1 MNRTLPVYAENL
13 YIAACNG
20 DADKV
25 VSLLQS
31 HEIPQAVR
39 DIAHEIAVAGGYTE
53 VAQAIRPVVH

>member
-1 MNRTLPVYAENL
+1 MNRSIPAYAENL

-20 DADKV
+20 DAAKV

-31 HEIPQAVR
+31 HEIPQDVR

-53 VAQAIRPVVH
+53 VAQAIRPLVH